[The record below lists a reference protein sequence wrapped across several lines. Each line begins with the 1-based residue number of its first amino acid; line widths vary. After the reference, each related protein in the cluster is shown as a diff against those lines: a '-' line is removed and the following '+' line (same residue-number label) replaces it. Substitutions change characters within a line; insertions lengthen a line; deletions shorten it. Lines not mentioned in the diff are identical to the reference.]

1 MRTTATI
8 YTRRFPVTIRD
19 GRTGAEMQDYITL
32 DKAQLQAAQ
41 LVGLSSKELILDHY
55 NQLVSYNNSAFIA
68 QGAIPDRDEA
78 TSIALHTFEILMSE
92 YKKEMNLIKVEY
104 QKRAH
109 QEVEKIFRVLF
120 PEQGLAVREEQIR
133 LCHEMLD
140 TLLGEQIALCDA
152 GVGIGKTYAYLVAC
166 VLLRKYSMLTG
177 RGNPLEQRPV
187 VVSTSSIALQKAI
200 LTEYIP
206 FLSRVLL
213 EQGIIQSPLRAVVR
227 KGKEHF
233 VCDNRLE
240 QRIEAIRHKQKNAVQ
255 KAALLSLR
263 KHYDMDSVKNLS
275 GFDRRLVCVPK
286 FCPREC
292 PGRQMCRYQRY
303 LEESRKQ
310 DVFIQI
316 CNHNYLLADA
326 YHRAEGYKPL
336 LSDYRTL
343 IVDEAHK
350 LPEAARQMFGKNL
363 CMDDIR
369 EIAYYLEREHQKE
382 EARILRTVMGEALR
396 VVGAEQRIGKG
407 IRETFRNTTNSVV
420 SLWEGVEML
429 EFLLEKLE
437 RSVPKWIRNRLEEAK
452 DVLEC
457 FCSSDEKYV
466 RYLYLDKEQLPI
478 LCAASREI
486 PELLQKMLW
495 DREEEISAILT
506 SGTLKAGAGF
516 LRTRQITGLEGR
528 AGVQEYVAESPFSYE
543 KNCLLYLPKTLDHCR
558 RGSREE
564 AVMVANHIHSLIC
577 STYGHTLVL
586 FTSYTLMGSVYQI
599 LRDSLPFPMVE
610 VWRHSQEEIL
620 RFKTMENGVLFAAGS
635 CWEGV
640 DFPGDMVSSLII
652 VKLPF
657 AVPDPISE
665 AEKETYDSLESYIQS
680 IIVPDMQK
688 KLRQGFGR
696 AIRTETDTCV
706 VSILDIRA
714 VKGGKYHE
722 DVMCA
727 LPPCRIAEELKEVQ
741 DFIRSRKGVEYY
753 L

>member
-1 MRTTATI
+1 MF
-8 YTRRFPVTIRD
+8 Y
-19 GRTGAEMQDYITL
+19 
-32 DKAQLQAAQ
+32 
-41 LVGLSSKELILDHY
+41 
-55 NQLVSYNNSAFIA
+55 
-68 QGAIPDRDEA
+68 
-78 TSIALHTFEILMSE
+78 
-92 YKKEMNLIKVEY
+92 KVEY

-109 QEVEKIFRVLF
+109 QEVEKIFRVLL

-140 TLLGEQIALCDA
+140 TLLGERIALCDA

-200 LTEYIP
+200 VTEYIP

-213 EQGIIQSPLRAVVR
+213 EQGMIQSPLRAVVR

-240 QRIEAIRHKQKNAVQ
+240 QRIEAIRYKQKNAVQ
-255 KAALLSLR
+255 REALLSLR
-263 KHYDMDSVKNLS
+263 KHYDMDTVKDLS

-303 LEESRKQ
+303 LEESKKQ
-310 DVFIQI
+310 DVFLQI

-326 YHRAEGYKPL
+326 FHRREEYKPL
-336 LSDYRTL
+336 LADYRAL
-343 IVDEAHK
+343 VVDEAHK

-369 EIAYYLEREHQKE
+369 EIAYYLEREHQNV
-382 EARILRTVMGEALR
+382 EARTLKTGMYSIFT
-396 VVGAEQRIGKG
+396 I
-407 IRETFRNTTNSVV
+407 IRESHMFSHGIKENFQLTGECEFC
-420 SLWEGVEML
+420 LWEGIQMI
-429 EFLLEKLE
+429 E
-437 RSVPKWIRNRLEEAK
+437 RMMEQLKGVVPKWVLNRLQEAK
-452 DVLEC
+452 EVLEC
-457 FCSSDEKYV
+457 FLQKNSKYV
-466 RYLYLDKEQLPI
+466 LHLRMDKEKIPI

-486 PELLQKMLW
+486 PQLLREMLW
-495 DREEEISAILT
+495 DREQALSVILT
-506 SGTLKAGAGF
+506 SGTLKAGKGF
-516 LRTRQITGLEGR
+516 ARTLQMTGLEGR
-528 AGVQEYVAESPFSYE
+528 TDVQSYVAESPFAYE
-543 KNCLLYLPKTLDHCR
+543 ENCLLYLPKTLRKCK

-564 AVMVANHIHSLIC
+564 VEMVAGQIHSLIC

-599 LRDSLPFPMVE
+599 LRDGIPFPMVE

-620 RFKTMENGVLFAAGS
+620 RFKTMENAVLFAAGS

-665 AEKETYDSLESYIQS
+665 AEKETYESLEDYIQA

-706 VSILDIRA
+706 VSILDFRA

-727 LPPCRIAEELKEVQ
+727 LPPCQMTEELREVQ
-741 DFIRSRKGVEYY
+741 DFIRSRKVVEYY

>member
-1 MRTTATI
+1 MF
-8 YTRRFPVTIRD
+8 Y
-19 GRTGAEMQDYITL
+19 
-32 DKAQLQAAQ
+32 
-41 LVGLSSKELILDHY
+41 
-55 NQLVSYNNSAFIA
+55 
-68 QGAIPDRDEA
+68 
-78 TSIALHTFEILMSE
+78 
-92 YKKEMNLIKVEY
+92 KVEY

-109 QEVEKIFRVLF
+109 QEVEKIFRVLL

-140 TLLGEQIALCDA
+140 TLLGERIALCDA

-166 VLLRKYSMLTG
+166 VLMRKYSILMERNSL
-177 RGNPLEQRPV
+177 PKQHPV

-200 LTEYIP
+200 LSEYVP
-206 FLSRVLL
+206 FLSRVLV
-213 EQGIIQSPLRAVVR
+213 EQGIIQTPLRAVVR

-240 QRIEAIRHKQKNAVQ
+240 QRIEAIRYKQKNAVQ
-255 KAALLSLR
+255 REALLSLR
-263 KHYDMDSVKNLS
+263 KHYDMDIVKDLS

-303 LEESRKQ
+303 LEESKKQ
-310 DVFIQI
+310 DVFLQI

-326 YHRAEGYKPL
+326 FHRREEHKPL
-336 LSDYRTL
+336 LADYRAL
-343 IVDEAHK
+343 VVDEAHK

-369 EIAYYLEREHQKE
+369 EIAYYLEREHQNV
-382 EARILRTVMGEALR
+382 EARTLKTGMYSIFT
-396 VVGAEQRIGKG
+396 I
-407 IRETFRNTTNSVV
+407 IRESHMFSHGIKENFQLTGECEFC
-420 SLWEGVEML
+420 LWEGIQMI
-429 EFLLEKLE
+429 E
-437 RSVPKWIRNRLEEAK
+437 RMMEQLKGVVPKWVLNRLQEAK
-452 DVLEC
+452 EVLEC
-457 FCSSDEKYV
+457 FLQKNSKYV
-466 RYLYLDKEQLPI
+466 LHLRMDKEKIPV

-486 PELLQKMLW
+486 PQLLREMLW
-495 DREEEISAILT
+495 DREQALSVILT
-506 SGTLKAGAGF
+506 SGTLKAGKGF
-516 LRTRQITGLEGR
+516 ARTLQMTGLEGR
-528 AGVQEYVAESPFSYE
+528 TDVQSYVAESPFAYE
-543 KNCLLYLPKTLDHCR
+543 ENCLLYLPKTLRKCK

-564 AVMVANHIHSLIC
+564 VEMVAGQIHSLIC

-599 LRDSLPFPMVE
+599 LRDGIPFPMVE

-620 RFKTMENGVLFAAGS
+620 RFKTMENAVLFAAGS

-665 AEKETYDSLESYIQS
+665 AEKETYESLEDYIQA

-706 VSILDIRA
+706 VSILDFRA

-727 LPPCRIAEELKEVQ
+727 LPPCQMAEELREVQ

>member
-1 MRTTATI
+1 MF
-8 YTRRFPVTIRD
+8 Y
-19 GRTGAEMQDYITL
+19 
-32 DKAQLQAAQ
+32 
-41 LVGLSSKELILDHY
+41 
-55 NQLVSYNNSAFIA
+55 
-68 QGAIPDRDEA
+68 
-78 TSIALHTFEILMSE
+78 
-92 YKKEMNLIKVEY
+92 KVEY

-109 QEVEKIFRVLF
+109 QEVEKIFRVLL

-140 TLLGEQIALCDA
+140 TLLGERIALCDA

-166 VLLRKYSMLTG
+166 VLMRKYSILMERNSL
-177 RGNPLEQRPV
+177 PKQHPV

-200 LTEYIP
+200 LSEYVP
-206 FLSRVLL
+206 FLSRVLV
-213 EQGIIQSPLRAVVR
+213 EQGIIQTPLRAVVR

-240 QRIEAIRHKQKNAVQ
+240 QRIEAIRYKQKNAVQ
-255 KAALLSLR
+255 REALLSLR
-263 KHYDMDSVKNLS
+263 KHYDMDIVKDLS

-303 LEESRKQ
+303 LEESKKQ
-310 DVFIQI
+310 DVFLQI

-326 YHRAEGYKPL
+326 FHRREEYKPL
-336 LSDYRTL
+336 LADYRAL
-343 IVDEAHK
+343 VVDEAHK

-369 EIAYYLEREHQKE
+369 EIAYYLEREHQNV
-382 EARILRTVMGEALR
+382 EARTLKTGMYSIFT
-396 VVGAEQRIGKG
+396 I
-407 IRETFRNTTNSVV
+407 IRESHMFSHGIKENFQLTGECEFC
-420 SLWEGVEML
+420 LWEGIQMI
-429 EFLLEKLE
+429 E
-437 RSVPKWIRNRLEEAK
+437 RMMKQLKGVVPKWVLNRLQEAK
-452 DVLEC
+452 EVLEC
-457 FCSSDEKYV
+457 FLQKNSKYV
-466 RYLYLDKEQLPI
+466 LHLRMDKEKIPV

-486 PELLQKMLW
+486 PQLLREMLW
-495 DREEEISAILT
+495 DREQALSVILT
-506 SGTLKAGAGF
+506 SGTLKAGKGF
-516 LRTRQITGLEGR
+516 ARTLQMTGLEGR
-528 AGVQEYVAESPFSYE
+528 TDVQSYVAESPFAYE
-543 KNCLLYLPKTLDHCR
+543 ENCLLYLPKTLRKCK

-564 AVMVANHIHSLIC
+564 VEMVAGQIHSLIC

-586 FTSYTLMGSVYQI
+586 FTSYTLMGRVYQI
-599 LRDSLPFPMVE
+599 LRDGIPFPMVE

-620 RFKTMENGVLFAAGS
+620 RFKTMENAVLFAAGS

-665 AEKETYDSLESYIQS
+665 AEKETYESLEDYIQA

-706 VSILDIRA
+706 VSILDFRA

-727 LPPCRIAEELKEVQ
+727 LPPCQMAEELREVQ

>member
-1 MRTTATI
+1 MF
-8 YTRRFPVTIRD
+8 Y
-19 GRTGAEMQDYITL
+19 
-32 DKAQLQAAQ
+32 
-41 LVGLSSKELILDHY
+41 
-55 NQLVSYNNSAFIA
+55 
-68 QGAIPDRDEA
+68 
-78 TSIALHTFEILMSE
+78 
-92 YKKEMNLIKVEY
+92 KVEY

-109 QEVEKIFRVLF
+109 QEVEKIFRVLL

-140 TLLGEQIALCDA
+140 TLLGERIALCDA

-200 LTEYIP
+200 VTEYIP

-213 EQGIIQSPLRAVVR
+213 EQGMIQSPLRAVVR

-240 QRIEAIRHKQKNAVQ
+240 QRIEAIRHKQKNAAQ
-255 KAALLSLR
+255 KEALLSLR
-263 KHYDMDSVKNLS
+263 KHYDMDTVKDLS

-303 LEESRKQ
+303 LEEAKKQ
-310 DVFIQI
+310 DVFILI

-350 LPEAARQMFGKNL
+350 LPEAAKQMFGKNL

-369 EIAYYLEREHQKE
+369 EMVYYLEREHQKE

-437 RSVPKWIRNRLEEAK
+437 RSVPKWIWNRLEEAK

-506 SGTLKAGAGF
+506 SGTLKAGADF
-516 LRTRQITGLEGR
+516 LRTRQVTGLEAR

-543 KNCLLYLPKTLDHCR
+543 KNCLLYLPKTLEHCR

-564 AVMVANHIHSLIC
+564 AVMIANHIHSLIC

-665 AEKETYDSLESYIQS
+665 AEKETYESLEAYIQS

-688 KLRQGFGR
+688 RLRQGFGR

-706 VSILDIRA
+706 VSILDNRA
-714 VKGGKYHE
+714 VQGGKYHE
-722 DVMCA
+722 DVLNA
-727 LPPCRIAEELKEVQ
+727 LPTCQMAEELREVQ
-741 DFIRSRKGVEYY
+741 AFIRSRKGVEYY

>member
-1 MRTTATI
+1 MF
-8 YTRRFPVTIRD
+8 Y
-19 GRTGAEMQDYITL
+19 
-32 DKAQLQAAQ
+32 
-41 LVGLSSKELILDHY
+41 
-55 NQLVSYNNSAFIA
+55 
-68 QGAIPDRDEA
+68 
-78 TSIALHTFEILMSE
+78 
-92 YKKEMNLIKVEY
+92 KVEY

-109 QEVEKIFRVLF
+109 QEVEKIFRVLL

-140 TLLGEQIALCDA
+140 TLLGERIALCDA

-166 VLLRKYSMLTG
+166 VLMRKYSILMERNSL
-177 RGNPLEQRPV
+177 PKQHPV

-200 LTEYIP
+200 LSEYVP
-206 FLSRVLL
+206 FLSRVLV
-213 EQGIIQSPLRAVVR
+213 EQGIIQTPLRAVVR

-255 KAALLSLR
+255 REALLSLR
-263 KHYDMDSVKNLS
+263 KHYDMDTVKDLS

-292 PGRQMCRYQRY
+292 PGRQTCRYQRY
-303 LEESRKQ
+303 LEESKKQ
-310 DVFIQI
+310 DVFLQI

-326 YHRAEGYKPL
+326 FHRREEYKPL
-336 LSDYRTL
+336 LTDYRAL
-343 IVDEAHK
+343 VVDEAHK

-369 EIAYYLEREHQKE
+369 EIAYYLEREHQNV
-382 EARILRTVMGEALR
+382 EARTLKAGMYSIFTIIGESH
-396 VVGAEQRIGKG
+396 IFSHG
-407 IRETFRNTTNSVV
+407 IKENFQLTGECEFC
-420 SLWEGVEML
+420 LWEGIQMI
-429 EFLLEKLE
+429 E
-437 RSVPKWIRNRLEEAK
+437 RMMEQLKGVVPKWVLNRLQEAK
-452 DVLEC
+452 EVLEC
-457 FCSSDEKYV
+457 FLQKNSKYV
-466 RYLYLDKEQLPI
+466 LHLRMDKEKIPV

-486 PELLQKMLW
+486 PQLLREMLW
-495 DREEEISAILT
+495 DREQALSVILT
-506 SGTLKAGAGF
+506 SGTLKAGKGF
-516 LRTRQITGLEGR
+516 ARTLQMTGLEGR
-528 AGVQEYVAESPFSYE
+528 TGVQSYVAESPFAYE
-543 KNCLLYLPKTLDHCR
+543 ENCLLYLPKTLQKCK

-564 AVMVANHIHSLIC
+564 VEMVAGQIHSLIC

-599 LRDSLPFPMVE
+599 LRDGIPFPMVE

-620 RFKTMENGVLFAAGS
+620 RFKTMENAVLFAAGS

-665 AEKETYDSLESYIQS
+665 AEKETYESLEDYIRA

-706 VSILDIRA
+706 VSILDFRA

-727 LPPCRIAEELKEVQ
+727 LPPCQMAEELREVQ

>member
-1 MRTTATI
+1 MF
-8 YTRRFPVTIRD
+8 Y
-19 GRTGAEMQDYITL
+19 
-32 DKAQLQAAQ
+32 
-41 LVGLSSKELILDHY
+41 
-55 NQLVSYNNSAFIA
+55 
-68 QGAIPDRDEA
+68 
-78 TSIALHTFEILMSE
+78 
-92 YKKEMNLIKVEY
+92 KVEY

-109 QEVEKIFRVLF
+109 QEVEKIFRVLL

-140 TLLGEQIALCDA
+140 TLLGERIALCDA

-166 VLLRKYSMLTG
+166 VLMRKYSILMERNSL
-177 RGNPLEQRPV
+177 PKQHPV

-200 LTEYIP
+200 LSEYVP
-206 FLSRVLL
+206 FLSRVLV
-213 EQGIIQSPLRAVVR
+213 EQGIIQTPLRAVVR

-255 KAALLSLR
+255 REALLSLR
-263 KHYDMDSVKNLS
+263 KHYDMDTVKDLS

-292 PGRQMCRYQRY
+292 PGRQTCRYQRY
-303 LEESRKQ
+303 LEESKKQ
-310 DVFIQI
+310 DVFLQI

-326 YHRAEGYKPL
+326 FHRREEYKPL
-336 LSDYRTL
+336 LADYRAL
-343 IVDEAHK
+343 VVDEAHK

-369 EIAYYLEREHQKE
+369 EIAYYLEREHQNV
-382 EARILRTVMGEALR
+382 EARTLK
-396 VVGAEQRIGKG
+396 AEMYSIFTI
-407 IRETFRNTTNSVV
+407 IRESHIFSHGIKENFQLTGECEFC
-420 SLWEGVEML
+420 LWEGIQMI
-429 EFLLEKLE
+429 E
-437 RSVPKWIRNRLEEAK
+437 RMMEQLKGVVPKWVLNRLQEAK
-452 DVLEC
+452 EVLEC
-457 FCSSDEKYV
+457 FLQKNSKYV
-466 RYLYLDKEQLPI
+466 LHLRMDKEKIPV

-486 PELLQKMLW
+486 PQLLREMLW
-495 DREEEISAILT
+495 DREQALSVILT
-506 SGTLKAGAGF
+506 SGTLKAGKGF
-516 LRTRQITGLEGR
+516 TRTLQMTGLEGR
-528 AGVQEYVAESPFSYE
+528 TDVQSYVAESPFAYE
-543 KNCLLYLPKTLDHCR
+543 ENCLLYLPKTLRKCK

-564 AVMVANHIHSLIC
+564 VEMVAGQIHSLIC

-599 LRDSLPFPMVE
+599 LRDGIPFPMVE

-620 RFKTMENGVLFAAGS
+620 RFKTMENAVLFAAGS

-665 AEKETYDSLESYIQS
+665 AEKETYESLEDYIQA

-706 VSILDIRA
+706 VSILDFRA

-727 LPPCRIAEELKEVQ
+727 LPPCQMAEELREVQ

>member
-1 MRTTATI
+1 MF
-8 YTRRFPVTIRD
+8 Y
-19 GRTGAEMQDYITL
+19 
-32 DKAQLQAAQ
+32 
-41 LVGLSSKELILDHY
+41 
-55 NQLVSYNNSAFIA
+55 
-68 QGAIPDRDEA
+68 
-78 TSIALHTFEILMSE
+78 
-92 YKKEMNLIKVEY
+92 KVEY

-140 TLLGEQIALCDA
+140 TLLGERIALCDA

-166 VLLRKYSMLTG
+166 VLMRKYSILMERNSL
-177 RGNPLEQRPV
+177 PKQHPV

-200 LTEYIP
+200 LSEYVP
-206 FLSRVLL
+206 FLSRVLV
-213 EQGIIQSPLRAVVR
+213 EQGIIQTPLRAVVR

-240 QRIEAIRHKQKNAVQ
+240 QRIEAIRHKQKNTVQ
-255 KAALLSLR
+255 REALLSLR
-263 KHYDMDSVKNLS
+263 KHYDMDTVKDLS

-292 PGRQMCRYQRY
+292 PGRQTCRYQRY
-303 LEESRKQ
+303 LEESKKQ
-310 DVFIQI
+310 DVFLQI

-326 YHRAEGYKPL
+326 FHRREEYKPL
-336 LSDYRTL
+336 LSDYWAL
-343 IVDEAHK
+343 VVDEAHK
-350 LPEAARQMFGKNL
+350 LPEAVRQMFGKNL

-369 EIAYYLEREHQKE
+369 EIAYYLEREHQNV
-382 EARILRTVMGEALR
+382 EARTLKAGMYSIFTIIMESHISSHGIKENFQLTGEC
-396 VVGAEQRIGKG
+396 E
-407 IRETFRNTTNSVV
+407 FC
-420 SLWEGVEML
+420 LWEGIQMI
-429 EFLLEKLE
+429 E
-437 RSVPKWIRNRLEEAK
+437 RMMEQLKGVVPKWVLNRLQEAK
-452 DVLEC
+452 EVLEC
-457 FCSSDEKYV
+457 FLQKNSKYV
-466 RYLYLDKEQLPI
+466 LHLRMDKEKIPV

-486 PELLQKMLW
+486 PQLLREMLW
-495 DREEEISAILT
+495 DREQALSVILT
-506 SGTLKAGAGF
+506 SGTLKAGKGF
-516 LRTRQITGLEGR
+516 ARTLQMTGLEGR
-528 AGVQEYVAESPFSYE
+528 TDVQSYVAESPFAYE
-543 KNCLLYLPKTLDHCR
+543 ENCLLYLPKTLQKCK

-564 AVMVANHIHSLIC
+564 VEMVAGQIHSLIC

-599 LRDSLPFPMVE
+599 LRDGIPFPMVE

-620 RFKTMENGVLFAAGS
+620 RFKTMENAVLFAAGS

-665 AEKETYDSLESYIQS
+665 AEKETYESLEDYIQA

-706 VSILDIRA
+706 VSILDFRA

-727 LPPCRIAEELKEVQ
+727 LPPCQMAEELREVQ

>member
-1 MRTTATI
+1 M
-8 YTRRFPVTIRD
+8 
-19 GRTGAEMQDYITL
+19 
-32 DKAQLQAAQ
+32 
-41 LVGLSSKELILDHY
+41 
-55 NQLVSYNNSAFIA
+55 
-68 QGAIPDRDEA
+68 
-78 TSIALHTFEILMSE
+78 
-92 YKKEMNLIKVEY
+92 
-104 QKRAH
+104 
-109 QEVEKIFRVLF
+109 EKIFRVLL

-140 TLLGEQIALCDA
+140 TLLGEKIALCDA

-166 VLLRKYSMLTG
+166 VLMRKYSILMERNSLPKQHT
-177 RGNPLEQRPV
+177 V

-200 LTEYIP
+200 LSEYVP
-206 FLSRVLL
+206 FLSRVLV
-213 EQGIIQSPLRAVVR
+213 EQGIIQTPLRAVVR

-255 KAALLSLR
+255 REALLSLR
-263 KHYDMDSVKNLS
+263 KHYDMDTVKDLS

-303 LEESRKQ
+303 LEESKKQ
-310 DVFIQI
+310 DVFLQI

-326 YHRAEGYKPL
+326 FHRREEYKPL
-336 LSDYRTL
+336 LADYRAL
-343 IVDEAHK
+343 VVDEAHK

-369 EIAYYLEREHQKE
+369 EIAYYLEREHQNV
-382 EARILRTVMGEALR
+382 EARTLKAGMYSIFTIIGESH
-396 VVGAEQRIGKG
+396 IFSHG
-407 IRETFRNTTNSVV
+407 IKENFQLTGECEFC
-420 SLWEGVEML
+420 LWEGIQMI
-429 EFLLEKLE
+429 E
-437 RSVPKWIRNRLEEAK
+437 RMMEQLKGVVPKWVLNRLQEAK
-452 DVLEC
+452 EVLEC
-457 FCSSDEKYV
+457 FLQKNSKYV
-466 RYLYLDKEQLPI
+466 LHLRMDKEKIPV

-486 PELLQKMLW
+486 PQLLREMLW
-495 DREEEISAILT
+495 DREQALSAILT
-506 SGTLKAGAGF
+506 SGTLKAGKGF
-516 LRTRQITGLEGR
+516 ARTLQITGLEGR
-528 AGVQEYVAESPFSYE
+528 TDVQSYVAESPFAYE
-543 KNCLLYLPKTLDHCR
+543 ENCLLYLPKTLRKCK

-564 AVMVANHIHSLIC
+564 VEMVAGQIHSLIC

-599 LRDSLPFPMVE
+599 LRDGIPFPMVE

-620 RFKTMENGVLFAAGS
+620 RFKTMENAVLFAAGS

-665 AEKETYDSLESYIQS
+665 AEKETYESLEDYIQA

-706 VSILDIRA
+706 VSILDFRA

-727 LPPCRIAEELKEVQ
+727 LPPCQMAEELREVQ